1 MNTLQLTAIL
11 FGMGTLMAVLAF
23 GVTYGLAA
31 VLGIADDV
39 IDIRITVA
47 FLLIS
52 AIVIYGMSF
61 GAFAGVQ
68 KDSCGEVR
76 SWKQVALNALIPLAF
91 QVSIMILILAVPWFR
106 NVIGNLFPPGSPEF
120 AKTATA
126 FAYYSFW
133 ATLMGGSLGGT
144 FSGSCKTDPKPLT
157 EIPSLSAVPAVP
169 AVPAAPTLPLPELN
183 QSTGTEG
190 FRGDLPPE

>member
-11 FGMGTLMAVLAF
+11 FGMGVIMAVLAV

-39 IDIRITVA
+39 IDVRITFM
-47 FLLIS
+47 FLVVS

-76 SWKQVALNALIPLAF
+76 SWKQVALNALIPLGF
-91 QVSIMILILAVPWFR
+91 QVVIMTLILAVPWFR
-106 NVIGNLFPPGSPEF
+106 NVIGNLFPPGTPEF

-133 ATLMGGSLGGT
+133 ATMMGGALGGT
-144 FSGSCKTDPKPLT
+144 FSGSCKADTKPLT
-157 EIPSLSAVPAVP
+157 DLVQLPPLQTNLPSLPQ
-169 AVPAAPTLPLPELN
+169 PEA
-183 QSTGTEG
+183 G

>member
-11 FGMGTLMAVLAF
+11 LGMGILMAAVAF
-23 GVTYGLAA
+23 GVTYGLSAA
-31 VLGIADDV
+31 MGIADDV
-39 IDIRITVA
+39 MDVRITFV
-47 FLLIS
+47 FLVVS

-76 SWKQVALNALIPLAF
+76 SWKQVALNALIPLGF
-91 QVSIMILILAVPWFR
+91 QVFTIIFILAIPWFR
-106 NVIGNLFPPGSPEF
+106 NVIGNLFPPGAPEF

-133 ATLMGGSLGGT
+133 ATLMGGALGGT
-144 FSGSCKTDPKPLT
+144 FSGSCKQ
-157 EIPSLSAVPAVP
+157 ESSSVPQ
-169 AVPAAPTLPLPELN
+169 TLM
-183 QSTGTEG
+183 S
-190 FRGDLPPE
+190 LPPPE